1 MDKGE
6 GGGVADAAGGAAGDG
21 HSLEVELTLGGD
33 PAALDQGW
41 RAAVPAGGSA
51 RKQRLRS
58 TYFDTGD
65 FRLRRRGF
73 TLRIREDGERLVQT
87 LKSDGP
93 CGAGA
98 VLRRNEWSRPVEAPV
113 PSLPVAPDR
122 AVRDAVGPLRPAE
135 LAPAFSTD
143 VMRRTATVEV
153 SAADRGTA
161 LVEVALDS
169 GEIRA
174 QGRRDRVSELEL
186 ELIEGPASALYE
198 LAMTLQASAPLCIQ
212 TASKAK
218 RGYVLAGGEGY
229 AGCKA
234 PTLALAP
241 GSSVDQALGAIF
253 RACAGHCAANRDA
266 VLDRSDPEGVH
277 QFRVALRRL
286 RSAIAVFR
294 AVLPPGDAAWLERE
308 ASRLI
313 DLLGPARDWDVFIT
327 ETLAAVRAARPADD
341 NLKRLAQAAEAARA
355 RAYEQAEA
363 LRAPAY
369 TAFLLRFGRWIE
381 TAGWRD
387 EADRAV
393 LGRPLARLAGRLLDK
408 RHARVLKHGRDFERL
423 SDDRLHRLRI
433 ALKKLR
439 YAGEF
444 FAAQFPDGRPRP
456 YIKAVRRLQDDLG
469 RLNDAAVAERR
480 LSELLRAQP
489 ESAAL
494 AALGVGAGQ
503 VIGWHARA
511 REEARARING
521 DWRAFAAAEP
531 YWRAGSG
538 RSHG

>member
-6 GGGVADAAGGAAGDG
+6 GGGVADAAGGGSA
-21 HSLEVELTLGGD
+21 LEVELTLGGD

-98 VLRRNEWSRPVEAPV
+98 VLRRSEWSRPVEAPV

-234 PTLALAP
+234 PH
-241 GSSVDQALGAIF
+241 
-253 RACAGHCAANRDA
+253 ACAGAGDLRGPGPRRD
-266 VLDRSDPEGVH
+266 LSR
-277 QFRVALRRL
+277 LRRSL
-286 RSAIAVFR
+286 RREPRCGAGPQRSRRGPPVSRRPAPAALGHRGLQGRSAAGRRRLAGTRGEPPHRR
-294 AVLPPGDAAWLERE
+294 ARPGA
-308 ASRLI
+308 RL
-313 DLLGPARDWDVFIT
+313 GRVHHRNAGGRAGRPARRRQS
-327 ETLAAVRAARPADD
+327 EAPRPGG
-341 NLKRLAQAAEAARA
+341 RGRARA
-355 RAYEQAEA
+355 R
-363 LRAPAY
+363 L
-369 TAFLLRFGRWIE
+369 
-381 TAGWRD
+381 
-387 EADRAV
+387 
-393 LGRPLARLAGRLLDK
+393 
-408 RHARVLKHGRDFERL
+408 
-423 SDDRLHRLRI
+423 
-433 ALKKLR
+433 
-439 YAGEF
+439 
-444 FAAQFPDGRPRP
+444 
-456 YIKAVRRLQDDLG
+456 
-469 RLNDAAVAERR
+469 
-480 LSELLRAQP
+480 
-489 ESAAL
+489 
-494 AALGVGAGQ
+494 
-503 VIGWHARA
+503 
-511 REEARARING
+511 
-521 DWRAFAAAEP
+521 
-531 YWRAGSG
+531 
-538 RSHG
+538 

>member
-1 MDKGE
+1 M
-6 GGGVADAAGGAAGDG
+6 
-21 HSLEVELTLGGD
+21 
-33 PAALDQGW
+33 
-41 RAAVPAGGSA
+41 
-51 RKQRLRS
+51 
-58 TYFDTGD
+58 
-65 FRLRRRGF
+65 
-73 TLRIREDGERLVQT
+73 
-87 LKSDGP
+87 
-93 CGAGA
+93 
-98 VLRRNEWSRPVEAPV
+98 

-186 ELIEGPASALYE
+186 ELIEGPASALYA

-234 PTLALAP
+234 PHDRTGAGELRGPGPRRDLSRLRRSLRREPRCGAGPQRSRRGPPVSRRPAP
-241 GSSVDQALGAIF
+241 AALGH
-253 RACAGHCAANRDA
+253 RG
-266 VLDRSDPEGVH
+266 LQG
-277 QFRVALRRL
+277 
-286 RSAIAVFR
+286 RSAAGR
-294 AVLPPGDAAWLERE
+294 RRPGWKRE

-313 DLLGPARDWDVFIT
+313 GVLGPARDWDVFIT

-341 NLKRLAQAAEAARA
+341 NLKRLAQAAEAERA
-355 RAYEQAEA
+355 RAPMSRRKRCGPPPTRRSCSASA
-363 LRAPAY
+363 AGSRPPAGA
-369 TAFLLRFGRWIE
+369 TRRTGRCS
-381 TAGWRD
+381 
-387 EADRAV
+387 
-393 LGRPLARLAGRLLDK
+393 AGRS
-408 RHARVLKHGRDFERL
+408 RASPGACSTSGMRG
-423 SDDRLHRLRI
+423 SSSMGATSSGSPTI
-433 ALKKLR
+433 ASTGSGSRSRSCAMPASSLPP
-439 YAGEF
+439 
-444 FAAQFPDGRPRP
+444 QFPDGRPRP

-511 REEARARING
+511 RGEARARING